1 MVIPLA
7 RELLRRGHEVL
18 ILPLSVAQLAL
29 EKTELPY
36 ITLPEALERA
46 YPEPE
51 RQAILALG
59 ERLAETYHNPDSGIP
74 RSVSAAYY
82 GISMHCLL
90 QEHGEAA
97 WELFA
102 QKGREAF
109 CPVDFMRRLIQLEQ
123 PDIVTASCY
132 VRMEKA
138 GILAACELGIHSLKI
153 WDTVVDEQ
161 NYTVQT
167 ADCQTAINELQKE
180 FLISQG
186 FPADRIFPTGQPAF
200 DSLFNAGGD
209 TQGTL
214 RALGLDPG
222 KKTVLWAVDGSPW
235 VMTAFDEIQKAI
247 RSLPQYNFIVKLHPT
262 SNDERDF
269 PVDASNAVLL
279 KRYDIEQLLHTADL
293 VISQI
298 STVLQQAMILEK
310 KVLSLRVYGDC
321 PEEKWRQFEQA
332 YTADM
337 LRQVQEAD
345 TLSRVI
351 QETLN
356 DPQSEAPYEA
366 NRALYRPLRNGAKNI
381 CDCMESLCGTSLER
395 T

>member
-1 MVIPLA
+1 M
-7 RELLRRGHEVL
+7 
-18 ILPLSVAQLAL
+18 
-29 EKTELPY
+29 
-36 ITLPEALERA
+36 
-46 YPEPE
+46 
-51 RQAILALG
+51 
-59 ERLAETYHNPDSGIP
+59 
-74 RSVSAAYY
+74 
-82 GISMHCLL
+82 
-90 QEHGEAA
+90 
-97 WELFA
+97 
-102 QKGREAF
+102 
-109 CPVDFMRRLIQLEQ
+109 
-123 PDIVTASCY
+123 
-132 VRMEKA
+132 
-138 GILAACELGIHSLKI
+138 
-153 WDTVVDEQ
+153 
-161 NYTVQT
+161 
-167 ADCQTAINELQKE
+167 
-180 FLISQG
+180 
-186 FPADRIFPTGQPAF
+186 
-200 DSLFNAGGD
+200 
-209 TQGTL
+209 
-214 RALGLDPG
+214 
-222 KKTVLWAVDGSPW
+222 
-235 VMTAFDEIQKAI
+235 
-247 RSLPQYNFIVKLHPT
+247 
-262 SNDERDF
+262 
-269 PVDASNAVLL
+269 L

>member
-36 ITLPEALERA
+36 ITLPEALERV

-51 RQAILALG
+51 RQEVLSLG
-59 ERLAETYHNPDSGIP
+59 ERLAETYHNPDSGVP
-74 RSVSAAYY
+74 RSVTAAYY

-90 QEHGEAA
+90 QEHGDAA
-97 WELFA
+97 WELFTR
-102 QKGREAF
+102 KGRAAF
-109 CPVDFMRRLIQLEQ
+109 CPVNFIRRLIQRER

-138 GILAACELGIHSLKI
+138 GILAACELGVRSLMM
-153 WDTVVDEQ
+153 WDTIDDPL
-161 NYTVQT
+161 NYGMESV
-167 ADCQTAINELQKE
+167 DCQTAINDTQRD
-180 FLISQG
+180 FLIGRG
-186 FPADRIFPTGQPAF
+186 FPADHVFAAGQPAF

-209 TQGTL
+209 TQATL
-214 RALGLDPG
+214 RALRLDPG
-222 KKTVLWAVDGSPW
+222 KKTVLWAADGSPW
-235 VMTAFDEIQKAI
+235 VMTAFAEIQKAI
-247 RSLPQYNFIVKLHPT
+247 RSLPQYNFIVKLHPA
-262 SNDERDF
+262 SNDELDF
-269 PVDASNAVLL
+269 PVDAPNAVLL

-293 VISQI
+293 VVSQV

-321 PEEKWRQFEQA
+321 PEEKWRYFEQIYA
-332 YTADM
+332 ADM
-337 LRQVQEAD
+337 LRQVGEAD
-345 TLSRVI
+345 TLPRII
-351 QETLN
+351 QETLD

-366 NRALYRPLRNGAKNI
+366 NRALYRPLRGGTKNI
-381 CDCMESLCGTSLER
+381 CDYMESLCGAPIER

>member
-1 MVIPLA
+1 M
-7 RELLRRGHEVL
+7 
-18 ILPLSVAQLAL
+18 
-29 EKTELPY
+29 
-36 ITLPEALERA
+36 
-46 YPEPE
+46 
-51 RQAILALG
+51 
-59 ERLAETYHNPDSGIP
+59 
-74 RSVSAAYY
+74 
-82 GISMHCLL
+82 
-90 QEHGEAA
+90 
-97 WELFA
+97 
-102 QKGREAF
+102 
-109 CPVDFMRRLIQLEQ
+109 
-123 PDIVTASCY
+123 
-132 VRMEKA
+132 
-138 GILAACELGIHSLKI
+138 
-153 WDTVVDEQ
+153 
-161 NYTVQT
+161 
-167 ADCQTAINELQKE
+167 
-180 FLISQG
+180 
-186 FPADRIFPTGQPAF
+186 
-200 DSLFNAGGD
+200 
-209 TQGTL
+209 
-214 RALGLDPG
+214 GLDPG

-269 PVDASNAVLL
+269 PVDAPNAVLL